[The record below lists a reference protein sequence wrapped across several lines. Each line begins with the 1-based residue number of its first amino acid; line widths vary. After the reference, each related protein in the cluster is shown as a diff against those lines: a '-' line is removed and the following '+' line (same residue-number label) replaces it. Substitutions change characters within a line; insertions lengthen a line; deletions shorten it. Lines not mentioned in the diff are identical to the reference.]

1 MHDVEFFAF
10 PTQKKNPK
18 GKRTWINLLRRKD
31 HDPPRHH
38 RVRFFCNIS
47 KLQGLSSYLLR
58 VSVTLFSI
66 YNFTIQMQVCSRH
79 FEDGRP
85 TTEKSIPYVVF
96 IQQLQRTP
104 EQQKWGSNQQTSMY
118 YTQPT
123 KKKRKARV
131 RQTLE
136 PVVYVSNGVLNE
148 HFE

>member
-1 MHDVEFFAF
+1 MVTCTMLNFSHSQHKRR
-10 PTQKKNPK
+10 TPK
-18 GKRTWINLLRRKD
+18 ASEHGLICYDEKIMIRQDITGYD
-31 HDPPRHH
+31 
-38 RVRFFCNIS
+38 FFCNIS

-85 TTEKSIPYVVF
+85 TTEKSIPYIVF

-123 KKKRKARV
+123 KKRGKP
-131 RQTLE
+131 E
-136 PVVYVSNGVLNE
+136 
-148 HFE
+148 